1 MIFMIIVQLRRQ
13 LEHLCT
19 RTHSGGVKLSV
30 LHTTAWQFPAL
41 VIAGQLWKGG
51 QADPFSGIHL
61 LRNNSSFSM
70 CTPILCHVY
79 IFLQWMFVKTFNL
92 QVEQFVLEG
101 QQQPGEHSLVQQ
113 SELNSVRSGQS
124 SRLNVLLTIMTTGCT
139 SCKDSPLF

>member
-1 MIFMIIVQLRRQ
+1 MIFMIIVL
-13 LEHLCT
+13 LNVSVCT
-19 RTHSGGVKLSV
+19 GVPIVFSVGVKLSV

-61 LRNNSSFSM
+61 LRNNGSFSM

-79 IFLQWMFVKTFNL
+79 IFLHWMFAKTFNL